1 MKIPTT
7 LFGFFITLV
16 STDLAADVSLLIHE
30 TTVVSRPFRSLGGI
44 VTQNGHAAVELHNAC
59 LVDNDPTHLKLC
71 DTSDSH
77 HGVVIGQ
84 YLNVLPEQY
93 QWVAIP
99 TNYYLYGVPDESQKP
114 LIATEQISRA
124 IERNGFDLFFAD
136 ITTLKP
142 DYAAP
147 EDWRWRW
154 RLAFGQSLKREIYK
168 LTVRTSVEEDLELI
182 SFLNESENIGPSLIR
197 AVTNNCSDFTQNIL
211 RHILGPDTARRSF
224 ANGLNSPKGV
234 AERILKT
241 TRHDPERALRIDKVF
256 QIPGHSQ
263 SLRVDNARAT
273 FLKSFVFYQTLVA
286 DIPLAVLALGAY
298 WSTSR
303 FDLHK
308 QFIQNTHTKPNR
320 PVETKKQWKER
331 DKTFKAIMA
340 KQTKCHSE
348 KPFAPFRNYG
358 VQIDNDGSLRLLGT
372 ESQPLETDFS
382 GVSASSDSQS
392 FCLLAAHVKWQLE
405 ARSNNKPLRREFEP
419 TWQLFLRQ
427 ADRAETT
434 GESLPDEDP
443 LA

>member
-7 LFGFFITLV
+7 LFSFFIILV
-16 STDLAADVSLLIHE
+16 STDLVADVSFLIHE

-44 VTQNGHAAVELHNAC
+44 VTQNGHAAVELHDAC
-59 LVDNDPTHLKLC
+59 LVDNDPTRLKLC
-71 DTSDSH
+71 DASDNH

-114 LIATEQISRA
+114 LIATDQISRT
-124 IERNGFDLFFAD
+124 IERNGFDLFFGG
-136 ITTLKP
+136 ITTLRP

-147 EDWRWRW
+147 EDWKWRW

-168 LTVRTSVEEDLELI
+168 LTFSTSRQEDLELI
-182 SFLNESENIGPSLIR
+182 SFLNESENIGPSLTR
-197 AVTNNCSDFTQNIL
+197 AVTNNCSDFTQSIL
-211 RHILGPDTARRSF
+211 SHILEPDSTKRSF
-224 ANGLNSPKGV
+224 AKGLNSPKGV
-234 AERILKT
+234 AERMLKT
-241 TRHDPERALRIDKVF
+241 ARDDPERGLRIEKVF

-273 FLKSFVFYQTLVA
+273 SLKSFVFYQTLVA

-303 FDLHK
+303 LDLHK
-308 QFIQNTHTKPNR
+308 QFIQNTHKIPNR
-320 PVETKKQWKER
+320 TFETKKQWKER

-340 KQTKCHSE
+340 KQTKCHYE

-358 VQIDNDGSLRLLGT
+358 VQIDNDGSLRLIGT

-427 ADRAETT
+427 ADRVETT
-434 GESLPDEDP
+434 GESLPDG
-443 LA
+443 LI

>member
-1 MKIPTT
+1 MKIRTT
-7 LFGFFITLV
+7 LFSFFITLV

-59 LVDNDPTHLKLC
+59 LVHNNPTHLRLC

-99 TNYYLYGVPDESQKP
+99 TNYYLYGVPDASQKP
-114 LIATEQISRA
+114 LIATDQISRA
-124 IERNGFDLFFAD
+124 IEQNGFNLFLSG

-142 DYAAP
+142 DHAAP

-154 RLAFGQSLKREIYK
+154 RSTFGQSLKREIYK
-168 LTVRTSVEEDLELI
+168 LTFTTSPEEELQLI
-182 SFLNESENIGPSLIR
+182 SVLNESANIGPNLIR
-197 AVTNNCSDFTQNIL
+197 ALTNNCSDFSQDIL
-211 RHILGPDTARRSF
+211 RHILDSDTKKRSF
-224 ANGLNSPKGV
+224 TKALNSPKGV

-241 TRHDPERALRIDKVF
+241 TRDDPEIGLRIDKVF

-273 FLKSFVFYQTLVA
+273 SVKSFILYQALVA
-286 DIPLAVLALGAY
+286 DIPLVVLGLGAY

-303 FDLHK
+303 FNLHN
-308 QFIQNTHTKPNR
+308 QYIQNLDTNTNKMF
-320 PVETKKQWKER
+320 ETKKHWKER
-331 DKTFKAIMA
+331 NQTFKAIMA
-340 KQTKCHSE
+340 KQTFCDAE
-348 KPFAPFRNYG
+348 KPLAPFRHYAAQ
-358 VQIDNDGSLRLLGT
+358 VDNDGSLSLLGT
-372 ESQPLETDFS
+372 RSQLLQTDFS
-382 GVSASSDSQS
+382 GVSTSSDSQS

-405 ARSNNKPLRREFEP
+405 ARSPNKPLRREFDP
-419 TWQLFLRQ
+419 IWRLFLR
-427 ADRAETT
+427 RAA
-434 GESLPDEDP
+434 G
-443 LA
+443 AGK

>member
-7 LFGFFITLV
+7 LFSFFIILV
-16 STDLAADVSLLIHE
+16 STDLVADVSLLIHE

-59 LVDNDPTHLKLC
+59 LVDNNPTRLKLC
-71 DTSDSH
+71 DASDNH

-99 TNYYLYGVPDESQKP
+99 TNYYLYGVPDKSQKP
-114 LIATEQISRA
+114 LIATDQIARA
-124 IERNGFDLFFAD
+124 IEKNGFDLFFRG

-142 DYAAP
+142 DHAAP
-147 EDWRWRW
+147 EDWKWRW

-168 LTVRTSVEEDLELI
+168 LTFRTSREEDLELI
-182 SFLNESENIGPSLIR
+182 SFLNESENIGPNLMH

-211 RHILGPDTARRSF
+211 SHILEPDTTKRSF
-224 ANGLNSPKGV
+224 VKGLNSPKGV

-241 TRHDPERALRIDKVF
+241 ARDDPERGLRIDKVF

-273 FLKSFVFYQTLVA
+273 SLKSFAFYQTLVA

-303 FDLHK
+303 FNLHK
-308 QFIQNTHTKPNR
+308 QYTQHLDTYEKTNR
-320 PVETKKQWKER
+320 TFGTKKHWKGR
-331 DKTFKAIMA
+331 DKTFKTIMA
-340 KQTKCHSE
+340 KQTKCHSA
-348 KPFAPFRNYG
+348 KPFAPFRNYRAQ
-358 VQIDNDGSLRLLGT
+358 VDNDGSLRLLGT
-372 ESQPLETDFS
+372 ENQLLETDFP

-392 FCLLAAHVKWQLE
+392 FCLLAAHVKWQLG
-405 ARSNNKPLRREFEP
+405 ARSNNKPLSRDFDP
-419 TWQLFLRQ
+419 TWQLFLR
-427 ADRAETT
+427 RA
-434 GESLPDEDP
+434 GVNRP
-443 LA
+443 